1 MRKQGEETVEGEKKG
16 KREFMKK
23 KGGNQGKETVQLMG
37 KEWKE

>member
-23 KGGNQGKETVQLMG
+23 RGNQGKETVQLMG
-37 KEWKE
+37 KERKE